1 MSGFNQ
7 HWIPHTQMLNNYLFN
22 KWMSMYSFPFPLCS
36 FILQIGSSNFPP
48 SFPSIYSFKGH
59 SDFPMEQSTG
69 HISIL
74 HFLDTHVM
82 PTIDQLFFHL
92 QTFLSHHVLQVL
104 FLAFASLHRFSI
116 LCPSLVVCSRVL
128 LKAPIF
134 SHNTLSGDLILSL
147 D

>member
-1 MSGFNQ
+1 MNEYVLISLSSLFIHSTDRQ
-7 HWIPHTQMLNNYLFN
+7 LQLSSFLPLNLLF
-22 KWMSMYSFPFPLCS
+22 
-36 FILQIGSSNFPP
+36 Q
-48 SFPSIYSFKGH
+48 GH
-59 SDFPMEQSTG
+59 SDLPMEQSNG

-128 LKAPIF
+128 LEAHIF